1 LGRKAVGFDNLEPQ
15 TPMQMPAA
23 NAYAAAALARSR
35 AAASECR
42 TVFDLSYGPD
52 RKHRLD
58 LYLPRARVAGAPVL
72 IFLHGGSWTHG
83 YKEWMGLMAPALV
96 DLPAIFIAANY
107 RLAPAHR
114 FPAQLQ
120 DTLAILAWTAAEIG
134 TCGGDRARIFLGG
147 HSAGGHLAAL
157 ATLRRDLWP
166 RHGIAPG
173 AVRACLPVSTTFDYR
188 GRPEDAGS
196 FLARPEDAGAASPI
210 AYVEGNRVPF
220 LIAYGSADFER
231 AKQTSR
237 AMAAALKEAGCAA
250 SEMEVAGEDHFEMS
264 LGSGDREH
272 PWTRAVRAWLAR
284 GEPP

>member
-1 LGRKAVGFDNLEPQ
+1 MGFDHLEPQ
-15 TPMQMPAA
+15 TPMRMPAA
-23 NAYAAAALARSR
+23 NAYAVAALARSR
-35 AAASECR
+35 QAASECR
-42 TVFDLSYGPD
+42 TLLDLPYGPD

-58 LYLPRARVAGAPVL
+58 LYLPRAHVTGAPVL

-114 FPAQLQ
+114 FPAQLE
-120 DTLAILAWTAAEIG
+120 DTLAVLAWTAIEIESY
-134 TCGGDRARIFLGG
+134 GGDRARVFLGG

-166 RHGIAPG
+166 RQGIAAD
-173 AVRACLPVSTTFDYR
+173 AVGACLPVSTTFDYR
-188 GRPEDAGS
+188 GNPEDAGS

-210 AYVEGNRVPF
+210 AFVEGNRVPF
-220 LIAYGSADFER
+220 LVAWGGTDFER

-237 AMAAALKEAGCAA
+237 AMAAALANAGSTAR
-250 SEMEVAGEDHFEMS
+250 EMEIAGADHFEMS
-264 LGSGDREH
+264 LGLGDRAH
-272 PWTRAVRAWLAR
+272 PWTRAVRAWLTT